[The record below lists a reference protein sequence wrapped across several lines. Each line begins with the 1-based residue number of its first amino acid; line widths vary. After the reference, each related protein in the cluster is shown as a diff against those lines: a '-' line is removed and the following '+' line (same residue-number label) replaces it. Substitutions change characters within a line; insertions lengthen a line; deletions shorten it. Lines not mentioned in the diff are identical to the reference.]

1 MCLIFLKPK
10 GVKNYL
16 TYERFQNALKR
27 NPHSVGIMYKKDGKL
42 KIKKYVRPS
51 ENKKQIY
58 NLIKNKDEFA
68 IHFRFATHGAIDKQN
83 CHPFKVVDGLYLMHN
98 GIMYEYGEM
107 DKTKS
112 DTRNFIE
119 LYLKPIIEEKGIEIL
134 KNKDFIDELGKY
146 IGNGN
151 KLLLIDKDFNHYI
164 VNDTSG
170 VWVDG
175 CWASNEYSMEERKI
189 KTFSSSISKDYYKSF
204 LNKYK
209 APISKEPITTDGYI
223 DYEDIEEYDDL
234 YDYYDY
240 HTYDD
245 YSQKYKYYDKAT
257 LDFLNDKELTKILAE
272 PFGYYDYDEEKYC
285 Y

>member
-27 NPHSVGIMYKKDGKL
+27 NPHSVGIIYKKNGKL
-42 KIKKYVRPS
+42 KVKKYVRPS
-51 ENKKQIY
+51 EKEKQIY
-58 NLIKNKDEFA
+58 NMIKNKDEFA

-134 KNKDFIDELGKY
+134 KNKNFIDELGKY

-175 CWASNEYSMEERKI
+175 CWASNGYSMEERKI
-189 KTFSSSISKDYYKSF
+189 KTFYSSISKDYKPFTKNYEK
-204 LNKYK
+204 
-209 APISKEPITTDGYI
+209 PITFD
-223 DYEDIEEYDDL
+223 DYDTCDAFDKYDDL

-240 HTYDD
+240 HYYDD
-245 YSQKYKYYDKAT
+245 YDKYDSKKYKYYDKAT

>member
-1 MCLIFLKPK
+1 MCLIFLKPV

-27 NPHSVGIMYKKDGKL
+27 NPHSIGILYRKNGKL
-42 KIKKYVRPS
+42 KVKKYIRPK
-51 ENKKQIY
+51 ENIKQIY
-58 NLIKNKDEFA
+58 NIIKNKDEFA

-83 CHPFKVVDGLYLMHN
+83 CHPYKVVDGLYLMHN
-98 GIMYEYGEM
+98 GIMYDFGEI

-112 DTRNFIE
+112 DTRNFIDT
-119 LYLKPIIEEKGIEIL
+119 YLKPIIEKEGIEIL
-134 KNKDFIDELGKY
+134 KNKDFIEELGKF
-146 IGNGN
+146 IGYEN
-151 KLLLIDKDFNHYI
+151 KLLLVDKDFNYTI
-164 VNDTSG
+164 VNDFSG

-175 CWASNEYSMEERKI
+175 CWASNEYSMGERKI
-189 KTFSSSISKDYYKSF
+189 RTFSSRVSKDYYKSF

-209 APISKEPITTDGYI
+209 APISKEPITIDDYI

-240 HTYDD
+240 HTFDD
-245 YSQKYKYYDKAT
+245 YSQKYNYCNKSIF
-257 LDFLNDKELTKILAE
+257 DFFNDKELTKILSE
-272 PFGYYDYDEEKYC
+272 PYGYYDYDEEKYC

>member
-175 CWASNEYSMEERKI
+175 CWASNEYSMEERKN
-189 KTFSSSISKDYYKSF
+189 KTFYSSISKDYKPFTKNYEK
-204 LNKYK
+204 
-209 APISKEPITTDGYI
+209 PITFD
-223 DYEDIEEYDDL
+223 DYDTCDAFDKYDDL

-240 HTYDD
+240 HYYDD
-245 YSQKYKYYDKAT
+245 YDKYDSKKYKYYDKAT